1 MWARTGYVYVGRNY
15 IQWACFLGTT
25 HINHS
30 SNMYVDYEKSSFL
43 NLTIKIFDD
52 VLNRW
57 G

>member
-1 MWARTGYVYVGRNY
+1 MWARTEYVYVGRNY